1 MPTIF
6 IGLLALALVLWLAK
20 SFAKADP
27 KYVINV
33 GRTAGGIVALAGAAV
48 LGVRGQLGVAVP
60 LGVTGL
66 GLLGWF
72 PKDWLP
78 SWMWPILQR
87 EPPRKASRVRSNFLA
102 VELDHA
108 TGAMSGEIIAG
119 RLAGSKLDQLELSTL
134 VSLLGE
140 FDTESRDLLA
150 AYLDRRHPR
159 WREDAE
165 RDAAAGGG
173 PARSGKMT
181 KEEAYQSLG
190 LEPGASADEIG
201 RAHRGLMK
209 KLHPDQGGSTY
220 LAARVNEAKD
230 VLLRRHR

>member
-6 IGLLALALVLWLAK
+6 IGLLALALVLWLVK

-27 KYVINV
+27 KFMIAV
-33 GRTAGGIVALAGAAV
+33 GRTAGGIVALAGAAF
-48 LGVRGQLGVAVP
+48 LGTRGQLAIAVP

-66 GLLGWF
+66 GLLGWL
-72 PKDWLP
+72 PSDWLP
-78 SWMWPILQR
+78 SWMLPILQR
-87 EPPRKASRVRSNFLA
+87 ERPRKASRVQSNFLA
-102 VELDHA
+102 VELDHD
-108 TGAMSGEIIAG
+108 TGAMTGEIIAG
-119 RLAGSKLDQLELSTL
+119 RLAGTKLDQLELSTL
-134 VSLLGE
+134 VGLLAE

-159 WREDAE
+159 WREDAQGN
-165 RDAAAGGG
+165 AAAGNS

-181 KEEAYQSLG
+181 KEEAYQVLG
-190 LEPGASADEIG
+190 LEAGASAEQIG

-230 VLLRRHR
+230 VLLRRHL

>member
-20 SFAKADP
+20 SFARVDP
-27 KYVINV
+27 KYMIRV
-33 GRTAGGIVALAGAAV
+33 GRTAGGIVALAGAAF
-48 LGVRGQLGVAVP
+48 LGARGELAVALP
-60 LGVTGL
+60 LGV
-66 GLLGWF
+66 
-72 PKDWLP
+72 
-78 SWMWPILQR
+78 
-87 EPPRKASRVRSNFLA
+87 
-102 VELDHA
+102 ELDLD

-119 RLAGSKLDQLELSTL
+119 RLAGTKLDQLELSTL

-140 FDTESRDLLA
+140 FDAESRDLLA

-159 WREDAE
+159 WREDAQG
-165 RDAAAGGG
+165 DAAAGSS

-181 KEEAYQSLG
+181 KEEAYQILG
-190 LEPGASADEIG
+190 LEPGASAEQIG